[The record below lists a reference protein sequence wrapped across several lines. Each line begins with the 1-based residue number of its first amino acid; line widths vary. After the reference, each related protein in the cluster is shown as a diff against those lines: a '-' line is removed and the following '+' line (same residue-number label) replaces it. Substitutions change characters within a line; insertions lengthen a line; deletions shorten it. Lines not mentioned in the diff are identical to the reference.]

1 MKLLNYLAA
10 SAVAAISVALP
21 ALARVDPNS
30 TALLRTLNEYGV
42 EIRYNPPGCDT
53 GYQGMY
59 QTSKVITL
67 CYSGQPTAGDHDTLR
82 HETFHYLQHCAALH
96 RGEPGIVPLAINPSE
111 RNQWVSQVLKRGH
124 IEEIQRL
131 YPSQKHQIEL
141 EAFAAAYHYSANDL
155 IGMIH
160 AWCKK

>member
-1 MKLLNYLAA
+1 MKLLHLCAA
-10 SAVAAISVALP
+10 SAVAAVSMALP

-30 TALLRTLNEYGV
+30 TRLLQTLNEYGV
-42 EIRYNPPGCDT
+42 TVRYNPSGC
-53 GYQGMY
+53 GRHYQGMY
-59 QTSKVITL
+59 QTSKVMTL
-67 CYSGQPTAGDHDTLR
+67 CYSGKPTASDHDTLR

-96 RGEPGIVPLAINPSE
+96 RNEPGLVPLAINPSE

-124 IEEIQRL
+124 IQQIQRL

-141 EAFAAAYHYSANDL
+141 EAFAAAHHYSANDL